1 MNTVRSYILENK
13 LKNNSGFT
21 LIELLII
28 IAIVGVISGIAVME
42 SKEMYNSY
50 QIRGLARQVYSDMQ
64 YARLVAI
71 KQGQESVIDW
81 EKDASGDIYY
91 VSKWKDPAKIW
102 PRAGDPIYLTGV
114 KSSYKTIK
122 ACHPTSPASELTD
135 IEFNPNG
142 TSSIAG
148 GIKLSKGGR
157 VYKIYVSSAGTGNV
171 RILNRVTLLDEDPD
185 NADECP

>member
-1 MNTVRSYILENK
+1 MENK
-13 LKNNSGFT
+13 LKNDRGFT
-21 LIELLII
+21 LVELVII
-28 IAIVGVISGIAVME
+28 IGIIGVISGIAAME
-42 SKEMYNSY
+42 FKDMYSIY
-50 QIRGLARQVYSDMQ
+50 QIKGLARQVYSDMQ

-81 EKDASGDIYY
+81 EKDVSGDIYY
-91 VSKWKDPAKIW
+91 VSKWKDPAKNW
-102 PRAGDPIYLTGV
+102 PRAGEPIYLTGV

-122 ACHPTSPASELTD
+122 ACHPTSPASELND

-148 GIKLSKGGR
+148 GIKLSKDGR

-171 RILNRVTLLDEDPD
+171 RIVNRVTLLDEDPD